1 MFPTFLGEALVTNGG
16 LNAAQSK
23 ELSVKNFLCTQG
35 YYEIQTIAMTSKD
48 ELDEFLIPAD
58 AKERK
63 VIEILN
69 PITENLSVMRTLM
82 APAMVRAIENN
93 IKNGNTDLR
102 FFELANVYIPKELP
116 LTQAP
121 DEVKT
126 LCLGTSGSE
135 EDFFTMKETL
145 ENFASYN
152 NIKFTYKRGNVSYLH
167 PGRTADVYCRWHSDR
182 YIRTVKI

>member
-1 MFPTFLGEALVTNGG
+1 
-16 LNAAQSK
+16 
-23 ELSVKNFLCTQG
+23 
-35 YYEIQTIAMTSKD
+35 MTSKD
-48 ELDEFLIPAD
+48 EFDEFLIPAD
-58 AKERK
+58 AKERQ

-69 PITENLSVMRTLM
+69 PITENLSIMRTLM

-93 IKNGNTDLR
+93 IKNGNTELR
-102 FFELANVYIPKELP
+102 FFELANVYIPKSLP
-116 LTQAP
+116 LTEAP

-152 NIKFTYKRGNVSYLH
+152 NIKFTYK
-167 PGRTADVYCRWHSDR
+167 
-182 YIRTVKI
+182 